1 MHTKSSNLKQRV
13 NFYTVVKLKGQE
25 EGRVGFEL
33 GYFVNNT
40 GMCSTLISP
49 FQKQKFIETK
59 LLRRNMARLDGY
71 QLLNIPTC
79 TGISVLF

>member
-33 GYFVNNT
+33 W
-40 GMCSTLISP
+40 LICQQYRHVLHLDFP
-49 FQKQKFIETK
+49 FPKTK
-59 LLRRNMARLDGY
+59 
-71 QLLNIPTC
+71 IH
-79 TGISVLF
+79 